1 MSSCQS
7 PANRQILQL
16 FFPFFLPCCCWN
28 LKWQKKAAENRLC
41 MKHAPSRRHT
51 KKKRNICK
59 GLNSNLSK
67 HFFFSLCIHGYSA
80 WRTFLW
86 RCKCGPSIIKFP
98 TRASPPLKGST
109 YERGNESSDKACN
122 FHSIIVI
129 ATIRR
134 HRWKHRQCNLFV
146 RGSTPCY

>member
-16 FFPFFLPCCCWN
+16 FFLSFSLVVVETWN
-28 LKWQKKAAENRLC
+28 DKKS
-41 MKHAPSRRHT
+41 SRESFMHEACT
-51 KKKRNICK
+51 IEATHKKKERNICK

-67 HFFFSLCIHGYSA
+67 HFFFLLCIHGYSA

-134 HRWKHRQCNLFV
+134 HRWKHQQCNLFV